1 MNTDADMDQQDPH
14 HLDKIENILDQEE
27 KRYIDSCLKVIEL
40 MVIQMENILHE
51 HPEAMS
57 VSFSLEDGDEDSI
70 PIFYCPDKEDND
82 LGENP
87 EIEAI
92 SEQWNSLH
100 HAGVRHFILYACD
113 FTISRDSLV
122 NDRRKLID
130 HISQSL
136 PVGKSKSKQWSQNL
150 DSFLKRR
157 DLLCVAQNNYTSSM
171 TPDRGKKP
179 GM

>member
-1 MNTDADMDQQDPH
+1 MDQQDPDNLEEIGH
-14 HLDKIENILDQEE
+14 ILVQKE

-57 VSFSLEDGDEDSI
+57 VSFSLEDGDENSF
-70 PIFYCPDKEDND
+70 PMFYCPDKEDND
-82 LGENP
+82 LGEEP

-100 HAGVRHFILYACD
+100 HAGARHFITYACD
-113 FTISRDSLV
+113 LTISRESLV

-130 HISQSL
+130 HLSQSL
-136 PVGKSKSKQWSQNL
+136 PVGASQSKQWSQNL
-150 DSFLKRR
+150 DSFLRRR
-157 DLLCVAQNNYTSSM
+157 DLLRVAKNNDPSSI
-171 TPDRGKKP
+171 TPDRVKKP